1 MFLFYTEM
9 LQLTDWLS
17 CGFKSHS
24 TQNSSLW
31 RRYSAMSTSSQQQ
44 AAIELV
50 ARGDIAAAA
59 YLITLT
65 AYVSV
70 SIQCQ

>member
-17 CGFKSHS
+17 CGF
-24 TQNSSLW
+24 
-31 RRYSAMSTSSQQQ
+31 SAMSTSSQQQ

-50 ARGDIAAAA
+50 ARGDIAAAS

-65 AYVSV
+65 AHVSV
-70 SIQCQ
+70 STECQ